1 MEIFLGPLLFTS
13 LGLLYMTNPLG
24 LGDAAFRH
32 MNKYPKIDWSPEAAR
47 RQAFVMGRTAFAIG
61 AGALIWVLLL
71 EVEASQP
78 AKVAFLAVAIPC
90 ALALVLFTIID
101 TNKRASEQRR
111 P

>member
-1 MEIFLGPLLFTS
+1 MEILLGPVLFTS
-13 LGLLYMTNPLG
+13 LGLLYMTNPRG
-24 LGDAAFRH
+24 LGDAVFRH
-32 MNKYPKIDWSPEAAR
+32 MNKYPKTDWSPEGAR

-71 EVEASQP
+71 EFGASLP
-78 AKVAFLAVAIPC
+78 VKVVFLAAAIPC

-101 TNKRASEQRR
+101 THARASEQRR